1 MASIRLVQGT
11 HLWCISLIAVD
22 SATLRQ
28 IVLGGRRKQ
37 VEQEQRTQTS
47 EPQAKQH
54 PSLVSALVPTSMFL
68 PQLPWM
74 RDCNLQAR

>member
-1 MASIRLVQGT
+1 MASIRLAQGT
-11 HLWCISLIAVD
+11 RLWCISSIAVD

-28 IVLGGRRKQ
+28 MVLGRRKQ
-37 VEQEQRTQTS
+37 VEQEQGTQTT

-54 PSLVSALVPTSMFL
+54 PSLFSALLPTSMFL
-68 PQLPWM
+68 PQLPWT